1 LRTPFKWAK
10 AVADSGNYVFSVFE
24 MNNRLGYFVP
34 RFNFR
39 FDESDTGKVWF
50 ISGGGTRCYI
60 ARIETEKSADIF
72 EQAADSHFMMNRI
85 VGSLLISGAG
95 LFAPEI
101 KGRLLF
107 RGLDKLDW
115 DSQIEMEIGWTE
127 EVKRIHDAF
136 SQEKFSGWLI
146 AICRHKFLR
155 RAVDDLVLALR
166 DPTEAF
172 VFIYRGF
179 EWLEQGLDIS
189 KAKLAEALG
198 VGLKDLKELGR
209 LANHET
215 GVRHATSAGVK
226 MRANVETY
234 STWAAGLVD
243 AINFGRAQLD
253 SGFHPMKPDEVANI
267 LKVAVRLQPYA

>member
-1 LRTPFKWAK
+1 
-10 AVADSGNYVFSVFE
+10 
-24 MNNRLGYFVP
+24 MINRLGYFVP
-34 RFNFR
+34 RFNVQFN
-39 FDESDTGKVWF
+39 EADTGKVWF

-60 ARIETEKSADIF
+60 ARIETQKSVDIF

-101 KGRLLF
+101 KGRLVF

-115 DSQIEMEIGWTE
+115 DSQIDMEIGWSE
-127 EVKRIHDAF
+127 EVRRIHGAF
-136 SQEKFSGWLI
+136 SQEKFRGWLI
-146 AICRHKFLR
+146 AICKHKFLR
-155 RAVDDLVLALR
+155 RPVDDLVLALK

-189 KAKLAEALG
+189 KAKFAEALG
-198 VGLKDLKELGR
+198 VRLTDLKELGR

-226 MRANVETY
+226 MLADVETY
-234 STWAAGLVD
+234 STWAAGLID
-243 AINFGRAQLD
+243 AINFGRAQLEP
-253 SGFHPMKPDEVANI
+253 GFYPMKPSEVANI
-267 LKVAVRLQPYA
+267 LKVAVQLQPYG